1 MNKQKVIQR
10 LNDLMN
16 YELAGALRYLHYSF
30 MVFGLRRIPVV
41 EHLRKE
47 AEESFGHA
55 TKLGE
60 KITALGGSPSVG
72 VSESMKGKKKTV
84 EEILKESLKH
94 EMNAVKTYAGL
105 LKLVKDDIVLDA
117 FVRDFVSEEQS
128 HVEEVEKMLRES

>member
-1 MNKQKVIQR
+1 MDKQKVIQK
-10 LNDLMN
+10 LNDLLN
-16 YELAGALRYLHYSF
+16 YELVGALRYLHYSF
-30 MVFGLRRIPVV
+30 MVFGVRRIPIV

-60 KITALGGSPSVG
+60 KITALGGTPYVSVPESP
-72 VSESMKGKKKTV
+72 KGKKKSV

-94 EMNAVKTYAGL
+94 EMNAVKAYSEL
-105 LKLVKDDIVLDA
+105 LKLVEDDVVLDA